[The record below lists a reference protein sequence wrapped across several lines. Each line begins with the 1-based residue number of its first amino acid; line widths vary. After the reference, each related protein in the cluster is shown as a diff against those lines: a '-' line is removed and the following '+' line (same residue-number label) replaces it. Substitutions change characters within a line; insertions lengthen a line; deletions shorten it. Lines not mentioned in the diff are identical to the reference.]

1 MIRLACQ
8 DRPQEHP
15 LLHTHSNSHSQCN
28 TKSFFRWHRLSCY
41 ETERG
46 FSRYGQIPLLKEQKM
61 TFLTRCVFLPF
72 TNAIH
77 KCATLLSSQNSKQ
90 LHAARPSAGKRARP
104 RRKCFWFYFFLVEKL
119 AREF

>member
-46 FSRYGQIPLLKEQKM
+46 FSRYGQIPLLKEDDILDEM
-61 TFLTRCVFLPF
+61 CIST
-72 TNAIH
+72 IH
-77 KCATLLSSQNSKQ
+77 KCHSQMRHTLVQSELEAITCSPSK
-90 LHAARPSAGKRARP
+90 RGKTRET
-104 RRKCFWFYFFLVEKL
+104 KTQMFLVL
-119 AREF
+119 LFFG